1 MAFAPPSSDVI
12 GAETPITLPSLGEK
26 SKEPAGFSGAENTAD
41 APLSVS
47 IMPGPSAPEPPNV

>member
-1 MAFAPPSSDVI
+1 MAFAPPSSDEI

-47 IMPGPSAPEPPNV
+47 IMPGP